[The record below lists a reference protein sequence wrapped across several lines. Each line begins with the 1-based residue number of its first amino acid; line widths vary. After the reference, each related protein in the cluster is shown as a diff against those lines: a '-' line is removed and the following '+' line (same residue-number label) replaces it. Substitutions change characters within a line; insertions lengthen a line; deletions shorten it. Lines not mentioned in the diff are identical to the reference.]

1 MKKSK
6 KYLIWLV
13 ILVLVVGGV
22 VAYNNR
28 NNSKNKVQYITS
40 AATVGTLITTVS
52 GTGNV
57 SVSNSANVDP
67 SISGTVENL
76 AVNLGDQVKA
86 GQTLFTIVNSTLDEN
101 VTKAYTSYLQ
111 AKQSLLNAQS
121 QLLTAQNTYNN
132 QSSNST
138 QAKDQLA
145 LDQANLSL
153 SQDQAQLTTDQANLA
168 SDQSKNNTSAIS
180 IDQSKITVDQDK
192 IAADQSNVSTATN
205 TLKQDQNNA
214 ASLAQ
219 INQNQLTSAEQGVS
233 IAQENLSSSLA
244 YYNDQKTIAAERTVT
259 APISGTIS
267 ALNISNGDQLGSSSS
282 GGSSAA
288 GGSSSS
294 SSSVPII
301 IQDMSSL
308 QTVVQVNEV
317 DAPSIKAGQTVSM
330 TFAAISGLTLTGKV
344 QKINTIGT
352 VSSGV
357 VSYGV
362 TVGFDSLD
370 PRVMPQMSVTASITT
385 NVAQNALM
393 VPSTAIQTQNST
405 SYVQILQ
412 NGKPSDVTV
421 QTGASNDTE
430 TQITSGLTAGE
441 EVITQ
446 TIQPS
451 TTTTTAASTS
461 GGFGAIGGGT
471 IRSSGAGAAF
481 RSGGFGG

>member
-1 MKKSK
+1 MKNSK

-13 ILVLVVGGV
+13 IIVLVVGGLV
-22 VAYNNR
+22 IYR
-28 NNSKNKVQYITS
+28 NSKNSKNKVQYITS

-52 GTGNV
+52 GTGNI
-57 SVSNSANVDP
+57 SVNNSANVDP

-86 GQTLFTIVNSTLDEN
+86 GKTLFTIVNSTLDEN

-111 AKQSLLNAQS
+111 SKQGLVNAES
-121 QLLTAQNTYNN
+121 QLLTAQNNVNN
-132 QSSNST
+132 QSSSSL
-138 QAKDQLA
+138 QAKDQLS

-153 SQDQAQLTTDQANLA
+153 TQDQAQLVSDQTQLTSDQA
-168 SDQSKNNTSAIS
+168 KNNTAAIS
-180 IDQSKITVDQDK
+180 LDQNKITVDQDK
-192 IAADQSNVSTATN
+192 IAVDQSNVSTATN
-205 TLKQDQNNA
+205 TLQQDQNS
-214 ASLAQ
+214 ASSNAQ
-219 INQNQLTSAEQGVS
+219 ILQNQLTSAEQAVT
-233 IAQENLSSSLA
+233 IAQENLSSSLV

-259 APISGTIS
+259 APISGIVS
-267 ALNISNGDQLGSSSS
+267 ALNITNGDQLGSSS
-282 GGSSAA
+282 AT
-288 GGSSSS
+288 GGSSSN

-308 QTVVQVNEV
+308 RTVVQVNEV
-317 DAPSIKAGQTVSM
+317 DAPSIKNGQTVSM
-330 TFAAISGLTLTGKV
+330 TFPAISGLTLTGKV
-344 QKINTIGT
+344 LKINTIGT
-352 VSSGV
+352 VASGV

-370 PRVMPQMSVTASITT
+370 PRLMPQMSVTASITT
-385 NVAQNALM
+385 NVAQNALI
-393 VPSTAIQTQNST
+393 VPSTAIQTQNNT

-412 NGKPSDVTV
+412 NGKPSDITV

-451 TTTTTAASTS
+451 TTTIPASASTS
-461 GGFGAIGGGT
+461 GGFGGIGGGT
-471 IRSSGAGAAF
+471 IRSSGAGAAL
-481 RSGGFGG
+481 RSGGF